1 MFWRTLSVAVVVLG
15 VAFPAASQTI
25 IEVPTEVPTLSQALT
40 QVPHGGVIELSAGSY
55 QAPSGGFIISNP
67 NRSFTIRAASG
78 ATVTLTGMGTS
89 PVLRFINSVPNP
101 QATVIFENLVIA
113 DGRSA
118 LNGAAG
124 GITLEAASATFR
136 NCLFRDNT
144 SVASITGGGGTAV
157 FIDSVAH
164 FTDCEWR
171 DNTATNEGAGLRVGE
186 GSAAYVH
193 RGLFTNN
200 RTNLAGHRPSAA
212 GGGIHITNSE
222 VWVTNSRFD
231 GNQTGYAGGAIYV
244 LGTWQSPFTTPRA
257 ELVVTNCTF
266 VDNEATPHFAVTP
279 PAPTEGGA
287 IHSEDQA
294 RAEIINSRFVANQAD
309 LGGGVSSYRSDVGVS
324 SSVFLGNRAVGVGAS
339 TGFGGAFKITS
350 DDSHLDGPNYPNG
363 SLVLEDSFVQCRY
376 GSTTTAAQVAAGLF
390 AKGDVCRN
398 YGNGGCDE
406 LGTDAANRSVVRVD
420 NVVFA
425 DCDVDQGG
433 VANQG
438 LGGAMSVALTDLGV
452 TDSLVVASNATGS
465 GASGGGLRVVIESN
479 AVVDRTTFASN
490 SAVQFGAGVF
500 AQGTAI
506 DFSDCQFFDNEI
518 SPGVNEGEVES
529 FGAAMFVAPLENWG
543 VDQLDFPITGTVAD
557 SVLSRNVGM
566 PIFDD
571 DRNPQPINAVRYNNN
586 DFNNATFG
594 SKVYRHNTAQSK
606 TPSEL
611 NTLVI
616 PHSGVD
622 KGFGNGWLSTAP
634 ELGALLAVPPRILNL
649 TAVGDPE
656 SVTRSY
662 LGYAWDGGNA
672 TLDGTALSG
681 GYGWGPTSVGTHN
694 LWVQSNQFQ
703 AIVGVGPTPAVSFT
717 ATPAVSTPGQPVT
730 LAWSLVSGTF
740 VDVEIDHGLSPNP
753 TPSGQLVVTPSVTT
767 TYSLH
772 MATEEGGAT
781 ATVTVCINCESP
793 LFSDG
798 FESGDISVWSTAV
811 VD

>member
-1 MFWRTLSVAVVVLG
+1 MIWRTLSAAVVVFA
-15 VAFPAASQTI
+15 VALPASAQAV
-25 IEVPTEVPTLSQALT
+25 IEVPTEVATLSQALS
-40 QVPHGGVIELSAGSY
+40 QVPDGGIIVLAAGSY
-55 QAPSGGFIISNP
+55 QSPSGGFVISNP

-78 ATVTLTGMGTS
+78 ASVMLTGGGSS
-89 PVLRFINSVPNP
+89 PVLRFINSTPDP
-101 QATVIFENLVIA
+101 QATVIFENLVFA
-113 DGRSA
+113 NGRSA

-124 GITLEAASATFR
+124 GVTLEAASATFR

-171 DNTATNEGAGLRVGE
+171 DNTADNEGAGLRVGE

-193 RGLFTNN
+193 RGLFTEN
-200 RTNLAGHRPSAA
+200 RANLAGHRPSAA
-212 GGGIHITNSE
+212 GGGIHITNSL

-231 GNQTGYAGGAIYV
+231 GNQTGFAGGGIYV
-244 LGTWQSPFTTPRA
+244 LGTWQFPYTTPRA
-257 ELVVTNCTF
+257 ELMVANCTF

-279 PAPTEGGA
+279 PSPTEGGA
-287 IHSEDQA
+287 IHAEDQA
-294 RAEIINSRFVANQAD
+294 RLEIINSRFFTNAAD
-309 LGGGVSSYRSDVGVS
+309 LGGGVSAYRAEVGVS
-324 SSVFLGNRAVGVGAS
+324 SSVFLGNRAVGTGAS

-350 DDSHLDGPNYPNG
+350 DDSFLDDPNYPNG
-363 SLVLEDSFVQCRY
+363 RLALTDSFIQCRY

-398 YGNGGCDE
+398 YGNGGCEE
-406 LGTDAANRSVVRVD
+406 LGTDAANRSVVDVD

-438 LGGAMSVALTDLGV
+438 LGGAMSVALTSLDL
-452 TDSLVVASNATGS
+452 TDSLIVASNATGS
-465 GASGGGLRVVIESN
+465 GASAGGLRVVIESD
-479 AVVDRTTFASN
+479 AVVDRTTLAGN
-490 SAVQFGAGVF
+490 TAVQFGAAVF

-518 SPGVNEGEVES
+518 SPGVNESEVSS
-529 FGAAMFVAPLENWG
+529 FGAAFFVAPLENWG
-543 VDQLDFPITGTVAD
+543 VDQLDFPVTGVVGN
-557 SVLSRNVGM
+557 SILSHNVGM

-586 DFNNATFG
+586 DFYNTTFG

-606 TPSEL
+606 TPAEL
-611 NTLVI
+611 NALVI
-616 PHSGVD
+616 SHSGVD
-622 KGFGNGWLSTAP
+622 KGTGNSWLSNPP
-634 ELGALLAVPPRILNL
+634 ELGALHAVPHRILNV
-649 TAVGDPE
+649 TAVGDPD

-672 TLDGTALSG
+672 TLDGSPVSG
-681 GYGWGPTSVGTHN
+681 GYGWGPTSAGTHN
-694 LWVQSNQFQ
+694 LWVQDNQFQ
-703 AIVGVGPTPAVSFT
+703 ANVGVGPTPAVSFT
-717 ATPAVSTPGQPVT
+717 ATPEISTPGQPVT
-730 LAWSLVSGTF
+730 LSWSLVSGTF
-740 VDVEIDHGLSPNP
+740 VDVEIDHGLNP
-753 TPSGQLVVTPSVTT
+753 SGTASGQLVVTPSVTT

-772 MATEEGGAT
+772 MLTEEGGAT
-781 ATVTVCINCESP
+781 ATATVCVNCESP

-798 FESGDISVWSTAV
+798 FESGDTTHWSATIP
-811 VD
+811 